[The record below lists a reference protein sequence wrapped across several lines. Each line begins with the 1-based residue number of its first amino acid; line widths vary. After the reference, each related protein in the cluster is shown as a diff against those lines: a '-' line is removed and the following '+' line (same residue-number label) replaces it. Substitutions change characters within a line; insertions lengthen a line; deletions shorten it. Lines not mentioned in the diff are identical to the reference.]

1 MEYYKKFESYNSL
14 KNDSYKLNFNIV
26 KNKSNVK
33 FYGFEWFS
41 KNYNK
46 EYEVDDYNF
55 DIYYKLDV
63 VENKKGV
70 TIKFII
76 ESIDGFVKIEFDKIK
91 KIDLIDDVFFNWKY
105 DISGVNFNGNK
116 LVINDVEFDLSNK
129 KIIFNS

>member
-116 LVINDVEFDLSNK
+116 LEINDVEFDLSNK